1 MEKIF
6 KQAEFDKIKLVPNCD
21 DILNEIDEFIKESN
35 ETELDLFHFHYSG
48 HGEISANIELN
59 AWNYSK
65 RFEGDTAY
73 TDYQATNDYVGGDC
87 MVGAK
92 GMLCSVEMAK
102 R

>member
-1 MEKIF
+1 M
-6 KQAEFDKIKLVPNCD
+6 LMMR
-21 DILNEIDEFIKESN
+21 
-35 ETELDLFHFHYSG
+35 SG

-87 MVGAK
+87 MVGTRGK
-92 GMLCSVEMAK
+92 LCSVEMVK
-102 R
+102 RRVLDLNSRKWTLTLDMCRGLGMRGGGNTLREKMRLELP